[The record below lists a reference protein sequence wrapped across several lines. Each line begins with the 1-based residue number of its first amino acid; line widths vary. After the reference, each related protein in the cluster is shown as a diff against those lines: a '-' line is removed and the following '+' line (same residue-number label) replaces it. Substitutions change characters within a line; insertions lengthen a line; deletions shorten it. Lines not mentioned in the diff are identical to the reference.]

1 LHAQRQPA
9 RKAAPR
15 PAPKLVARPAAKSA
29 PKSGGMRRNASEGRE
44 MAMLGQ
50 GRGSGGCASYRKAER
65 MAEMCL

>member
-1 LHAQRQPA
+1 MLKPA
-9 RKAAPR
+9 LKPAPK

-50 GRGSGGCASYRKAER
+50 GRGSGCSAYRKAEL
-65 MAEMCL
+65 MAEMCI